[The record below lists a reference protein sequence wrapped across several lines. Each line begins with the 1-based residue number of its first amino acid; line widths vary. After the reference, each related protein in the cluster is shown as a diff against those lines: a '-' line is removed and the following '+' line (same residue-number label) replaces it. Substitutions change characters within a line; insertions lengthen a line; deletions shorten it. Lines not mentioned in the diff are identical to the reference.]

1 MDGKGHLRCVPD
13 GAPFGALVAA
23 AGDDPEA
30 ALALAGAYARVPREA
45 REALLAAVIGDA
57 AEEGVSALGALA
69 ALLSVEDDPTMA
81 ARIRDAMLEGHT
93 PVESAIP
100 STAWLAQREQ
110 EGIQGGAVVLV
121 RPLYGPF
128 VDVVAIAYSDD
139 QVTQTIIE
147 PLVRADS
154 LDRVLAALPDG
165 LALEPAS
172 FDDARELL
180 VETVWTHLRRGGDAL
195 PVGLAAHV

>member
-1 MDGKGHLRCVPD
+1 MHGKGHLRSVPD

-69 ALLSVEDDPTMA
+69 ALLSVEDDADVA
-81 ARIRDAMLEGHT
+81 ARIRDAMLEGHR
-93 PVESAIP
+93 PAERVNP
-100 STAWLAQREQ
+100 STAWLAQGGQ
-110 EGIQGGAVVLV
+110 GGACGGAVVLV

-128 VDVVAIAYSDD
+128 VDVVAIAYSEDR
-139 QVTQTIIE
+139 VTQTIIE
-147 PLVRADS
+147 PLVRADT
-154 LDRVLAALPDG
+154 LDRVLAGLPDG
-165 LALEPAS
+165 LTLEPAI
-172 FDDARELL
+172 FEDARDLL
-180 VETVWTHLRRGGDAL
+180 VDTVWTHLRRGGDAL

>member
-81 ARIRDAMLEGHT
+81 ARIRDAMLEGHAPAET
-93 PVESAIP
+93 ATP
-100 STAWLAQREQ
+100 STAWLARNGAQN
-110 EGIQGGAVVLV
+110 GAVVLV

-128 VDVVAIAYSDD
+128 VDVVAIAYSDN

-154 LDRVLAALPDG
+154 LERVLAALPDG

-180 VETVWTHLRRGGDAL
+180 VETVWSHLRRGGDAL

>member
-1 MDGKGHLRCVPD
+1 VDGKGHLRCVPD

-69 ALLSVEDDPTMA
+69 ALLSVEDDAAMA
-81 ARIRDAMLEGHT
+81 GRIRDAMLEGHR
-93 PVESAIP
+93 PAESTNP
-100 STAWLAQREQ
+100 STAWLAQ
-110 EGIQGGAVVLV
+110 EGQGGAVVLV

-128 VDVVAIAYSDD
+128 VDVVAIAFSDD

-147 PLVRADS
+147 PLVRADA

-165 LALEPAS
+165 LTLEPAR
-172 FDDARELL
+172 FEDARDLL
-180 VETVWTHLRRGGDAL
+180 VDTVWAHLRRGGDAL

>member
-1 MDGKGHLRCVPD
+1 VPD

-81 ARIRDAMLEGHT
+81 ARIRDAMLEGHAPAET
-93 PVESAIP
+93 ATP
-100 STAWLAQREQ
+100 STAWLARNGAQN
-110 EGIQGGAVVLV
+110 GAVVLV

-128 VDVVAIAYSDD
+128 VDVVAIAYSDN

-154 LDRVLAALPDG
+154 LERVLAALPDG

-180 VETVWTHLRRGGDAL
+180 VETVWSHLRRGGDAL